1 MSLVTRYRLFWAA
14 LMAAL
19 LGLAF
24 WKNSRSYPHKSPLWR
39 LGKAVIDTGL
49 VMLMVIYAPALLLM
63 YVVIWLTS
71 PFRNKIIQVSAAFAS
86 ILAITHLA
94 GVVFEAVAVLGVF
107 AVDLLTGQVVARMDR
122 RERNKLAKAAYGTDK
137 QNYPSRPSTRTGNGA
152 A

>member
-14 LMAAL
+14 LTAAL

-24 WKNSRSYPHKSPLWR
+24 WKNSRSYPRKSPLWR
-39 LGKAVIDTGL
+39 LGKAVIDAGL
-49 VMLMVIYAPALLLM
+49 VMLMVIHAPALLLM

-71 PFRNKIIQVSAAFAS
+71 PFRNKIVQVSAVFAS

-107 AVDLLTGQVVARMDR
+107 AVDLLSGQVVARMDKR
-122 RERNKLAKAAYGTDK
+122 GINKLAMAA
-137 QNYPSRPSTRTGNGA
+137 
-152 A
+152 